1 MSKKKRRHNFW
12 SDGLSIDE
20 TRFSVIVV
28 MALVGFG
35 YALFSHYRTGDI
47 TDNLLDLVELLV
59 LSIAGINVAG
69 YVADAFRSKRES
81 RKQTDYNDVAREE
94 QDQNM

>member
-1 MSKKKRRHNFW
+1 MNKRKRRHNFW
-12 SDGLSIDE
+12 SDGLSVDE

-28 MALVGFG
+28 MALVGFV

-47 TDNLLDLVELLV
+47 TDNLLDLVKLLV

-69 YVADAFRSKRES
+69 YVADALRSKR
-81 RKQTDYNDVAREE
+81 
-94 QDQNM
+94 

>member
-1 MSKKKRRHNFW
+1 MSKKRRRHSFW

-47 TDNLLDLVELLV
+47 TDNLLDLVKLLV

-69 YVADAFRSKRES
+69 YVADTFRNKRES
-81 RKQTDYNDVAREE
+81 RNHLDYNDVAREE
-94 QDQNM
+94 QDQSM

>member
-1 MSKKKRRHNFW
+1 MNKKKRSFW

-28 MALVGFG
+28 MALVGFS

-69 YVADAFRSKRES
+69 YVADTFRSKRES

-94 QDQNM
+94 QDQSM

>member
-1 MSKKKRRHNFW
+1 MSKKKHSFW

-20 TRFSVIVV
+20 TRFSVIVI

-47 TDNLLDLVELLV
+47 TDNLLDLIELLV
-59 LSIAGINVAG
+59 LSILGINVAG
-69 YVADAFRSKRES
+69 YVTDAFRNKRES
-81 RKQTDYNDVAREE
+81 RNHPDYNDVAREE
-94 QDQNM
+94 QDQSM